1 MNKKDTK
8 DYFIFTYVKL
18 KKNNWY
24 IKGYGEKLDRL
35 MTNDHPPYMNIP
47 KIIKECLLKNKL
59 IKRED
64 LVFIFSQKSV
74 ENEELEFMFDSFYKL
89 NKLNKKPVV

>member
-1 MNKKDTK
+1 MFK
-8 DYFIFTYVKL
+8 
-18 KKNNWY
+18 
-24 IKGYGEKLDRL
+24 
-35 MTNDHPPYMNIP
+35 MS
-47 KIIKECLLKNKL
+47 IIKECLLKNKL